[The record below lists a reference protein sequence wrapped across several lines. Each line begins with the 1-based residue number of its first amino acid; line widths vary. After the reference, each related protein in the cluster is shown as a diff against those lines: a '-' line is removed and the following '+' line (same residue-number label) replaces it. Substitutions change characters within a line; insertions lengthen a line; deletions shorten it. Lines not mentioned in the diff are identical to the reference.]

1 MVMDVRDM
9 SAFDTRSFAA
19 VMDKGSLFC
28 PNVFLINGSA
38 VLLMLFG

>member
-19 VMDKGSLFC
+19 VLDKGSIFAIMC
-28 PNVFLINGSA
+28 
-38 VLLMLFG
+38 FGQLYCTIF

>member
-19 VMDKGSLFC
+19 VMDKGSFFC
-28 PNVFLINGSA
+28 LTAF
-38 VLLMLFG
+38 F

>member
-19 VMDKGSLFC
+19 VIDKGSVIAIIC
-28 PNVFLINGSA
+28 VSQNKTMC
-38 VLLMLFG
+38 VLCSIF